1 MDPDGSFNDWDL
13 LILVEEAIQW
23 CVTIR
28 CCMPWVLGLFF
39 LEIQDAK
46 ARQDCI
52 NEIDLLRQCNHKNVI
67 EYLASF
73 IENNE
78 VGGL

>member
-28 CCMPWVLGLFF
+28 CCMPWVLRPFF
-39 LEIQDAK
+39 LD
-46 ARQDCI
+46 
-52 NEIDLLRQCNHKNVI
+52 DLL
-67 EYLASF
+67 LALLLL
-73 IENNE
+73 
-78 VGGL
+78 VL